1 MVPAK
6 LSQLAVCQ
14 TSEYLPMSSFCHA
27 LVTRRKC
34 RRVWST
40 ITKTHGDG
48 MGVSVN
54 QELASRLKELRKYN
68 KISLAELAAGV
79 GVTKATI
86 WQYEHGQ
93 RRISPLRLEELAR
106 ALYCEE
112 RHLHMPS
119 GSPLP
124 RLSIRPRRPTASTDL
139 RVPLYRRIVGDEPAF
154 SD

>member
-1 MVPAK
+1 
-6 LSQLAVCQ
+6 
-14 TSEYLPMSSFCHA
+14 
-27 LVTRRKC
+27 
-34 RRVWST
+34 
-40 ITKTHGDG
+40 

-54 QELASRLKELRKYN
+54 QELASRLKELRKYA
-68 KISLAELAAGV
+68 KISLAELAAAI

-86 WQYEHGQ
+86 WQYEHGR

-112 RHLHMPS
+112 RHLHMPP
-119 GSPLP
+119 GSALP
-124 RLSIRPRRPTASTDL
+124 RLSLRPRRPTALTDL